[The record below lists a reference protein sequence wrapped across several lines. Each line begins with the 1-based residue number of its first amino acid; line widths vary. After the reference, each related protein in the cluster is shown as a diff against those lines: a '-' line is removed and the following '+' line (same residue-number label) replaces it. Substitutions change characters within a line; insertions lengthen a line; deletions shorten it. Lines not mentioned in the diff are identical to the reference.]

1 MDVTAVF
8 ELPVHIWVMCDALGA
23 TYPTGYGDLR
33 FDVVM
38 PTDQP
43 PVGGPPAVAGIA
55 LRPELTGEQVVW
67 AKDFAAYIPDS
78 RRPAT
83 ALHRVAMTDVD
94 GPSYDGHR
102 SWCTANHQ
110 LAEQVNDWFD
120 SVRTWAEVLTGQ
132 DLDPSH
138 RVYDAESVGGGL
150 TFIEPPHDGALGFT
164 YAMPHIRPL
173 HAQEWAGILRFV
185 RDGRQPPLEEVL
197 SRDARAAHRRNA
209 NRRAIID
216 AATALEITL
225 GRHVRSVAD
234 QLPEAQRNRINQR
247 TALGGYIDI
256 AEQSH
261 LQLAVPVDRLRWL
274 NNLRNDA
281 AHRGAT
287 PGHLDTY
294 SGVQIMIDFL
304 TSYGQIPRENERE
317 PDGGEWISLDS
328 DDGVLDES
336 QRVDERSKTD
346 GGSQL
351 A

>member
-1 MDVTAVF
+1 MEVTAIF
-8 ELPVHIWVMCDALGA
+8 ELPVHIWVVCDALGTA
-23 TYPTGYGDLR
+23 YPTGYGELR

-43 PVGGPPAVAGIA
+43 PVGGPPAVPGIA
-55 LRPELTGEQVVW
+55 SRPELTGEQVVW
-67 AKDFAAYIPDS
+67 TKDFAAHIPES

-83 ALHRVAMTDVD
+83 ALHRVAMTDVK
-94 GPSYDGHR
+94 GPRYDHKA
-102 SWCTANHQ
+102 WCTANHQ
-110 LAEQVNDWFD
+110 LAEQVDDWFD
-120 SVRTWAEVLTGQ
+120 SVRTWAEVLTSQ

-173 HAQEWAGILRFV
+173 RAQEWAGILRFV
-185 RDGRQPPLEEVL
+185 RDGKRPPLEEVL

-225 GRHVRSVAD
+225 GQHVRDVAD

-256 AEQSH
+256 AEQSD

-281 AHRGAT
+281 AHRGVT
-287 PGHLDTY
+287 PGHLATY
-294 SGVQIMIDFL
+294 SSIQIMLDFL
-304 TSYGQIPRENERE
+304 AAYGQIPREDEHE
-317 PDGGEWISLDS
+317 SDGGEW
-328 DDGVLDES
+328 VLVDHEVEDINEG
-336 QRVDERSKTD
+336 QRIDPI
-346 GGSQL
+346 
-351 A
+351 